1 MKSIQVLWMFATIHD
16 LDAASNLYVLTKC
29 KVIALERPDVIQTG
43 IDDSYYVFI
52 HLHGSLINKIVNL

>member
-1 MKSIQVLWMFATIHD
+1 MFATIHD

-29 KVIALERPDVIQTG
+29 KVIALKRPDVIQTG